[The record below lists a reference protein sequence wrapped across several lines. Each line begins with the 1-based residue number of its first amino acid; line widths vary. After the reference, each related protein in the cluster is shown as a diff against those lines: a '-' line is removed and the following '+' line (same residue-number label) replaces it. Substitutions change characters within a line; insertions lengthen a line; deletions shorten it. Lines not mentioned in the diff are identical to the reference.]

1 MEGLDVREQSTS
13 NGTSGDSIASN
24 GAGQSVELTAEADG
38 ASLMEQFLSDPSHD
52 YKTLKYG
59 DVMEGIIMHLDRDE
73 LLVDIGSKAEGIVP
87 AKEYSSLS
95 TEEKDKLEVGD
106 NILVFVVQPEN
117 PEGHPVVSI
126 DRARQEKSWRKLQ
139 EIHEANEVI
148 EAEVTNY
155 NKGGLLVNLDGVRG
169 FVPASQVSEIRGGD
183 ESSKQA
189 DMARLIGSSLPLKVI
204 EINRHRNRLILSERQ
219 AIQERRD
226 VMKERLIGELKE
238 GEVRKG
244 RVSSICDFGAFV
256 DIGGADGLVHLSE
269 LSWSRVR
276 HPSELLKIGED
287 VDVYVLGINAQE
299 KKIALSIKR
308 TQAEPWSR
316 VAASYEVGKLVRGTV
331 TQLAN
336 FGAFARIEDGIEG
349 LIHVSEL
356 ADERIQHPKQV
367 VTEAQELLLRIIRI
381 DPQRRRMGLSLRRA
395 LDTPDDELVS
405 VFGEGILEERDG
417 LAEKIRAS
425 LDAEG
430 LTGQMAE
437 PREPV
442 EGESSRNAGTAT
454 ADSGDGSARA
464 AAQEP
469 AVVSQV
475 AAFEERRQRAEEAAQ
490 RSSRQQAQRPSR
502 PASES
507 QTFEGENLSAMEIA
521 FAMAGAPADDLLSV
535 LDDDAKAP
543 KKREP
548 RARKPQPSADVASAA
563 PSEPP
568 AAPAEMS
575 GGGSGSDASA
585 EGQTAS
591 GSSGEP
597 ESQTEDVVDSS
608 TVASLEG
615 RAEIV
620 APAGSEAAAG
630 IAGIET
636 QAELD
641 SVTATES
648 TDREAPATPRDA
660 ATESETVMPAGPE
673 AAAGTVE
680 TDTLA
685 ELDSVTP
692 TDSADGQA
700 SASPLEA
707 DPETEKVVP
716 AGPETASGGIEP
728 EALTESSR
736 ETDASSDEVAALE
749 TVESPPQSGGGET
762 EDETD
767 FTTQTESE
775 VVAPAGPEAA
785 GVDADTESPD
795 NAEQH

>member
-1 MEGLDVREQSTS
+1 MDGTDVREQS
-13 NGTSGDSIASN
+13 NGGDVSTQV
-24 GAGQSVELTAEADG
+24 QSAEELELADG
-38 ASLMEQFLSDPSHD
+38 LSLMEQFLSDPSHD

-95 TEEKDKLEVGD
+95 AEEKDKLEVGD
-106 NILVFVVQPEN
+106 TILVFVVQPEN

-139 EIHEANEVI
+139 EIHERNEVI

-226 VMKERLIGELKE
+226 VMKEKLIEELKE
-238 GEVRKG
+238 GEIRKG

-316 VAASYEVGKLVRGTV
+316 VASSYEVGKLVRGTV

-367 VTEAQELLLRIIRI
+367 VSEGQDLLLRIIRI

-395 LDTPDDELVS
+395 LDTPDDELTS
-405 VFGEGILEERDG
+405 VFGEGILEERDA
-417 LAEKIRAS
+417 LVQKIKDA
-425 LDAEG
+425 LEAEG
-430 LTGQMAE
+430 LTGQFAE
-437 PREPV
+437 PRSED
-442 EGESSRNAGTAT
+442 GDGGTA
-454 ADSGDGSARA
+454 AGSA
-464 AAQEP
+464 EP
-469 AVVSQV
+469 DASREPTQPTVVDQV
-475 AAFEERRQRAEEAAQ
+475 AAFEERRQRAEEAAAAG
-490 RSSRQQAQRPSR
+490 RSARQATPRQQR
-502 PASES
+502 ASDS
-507 QTFEGENLSAMEIA
+507 QVFENEGMSAMEMA
-521 FAMAGAPADDLLSV
+521 FALAGTPEELLVDEAPAEAS
-535 LDDDAKAP
+535 KP
-543 KKREP
+543 K
-548 RARKPQPSADVASAA
+548 RARKSKAADADAVEPADQLMDEGGVTPAEAVEEPADVAAT
-563 PSEPP
+563 SEPET
-568 AAPAEMS
+568 AAEPGAPE
-575 GGGSGSDASA
+575 ASA
-585 EGQTAS
+585 E
-591 GSSGEP
+591 
-597 ESQTEDVVDSS
+597 
-608 TVASLEG
+608 
-615 RAEIV
+615 
-620 APAGSEAAAG
+620 
-630 IAGIET
+630 
-636 QAELD
+636 
-641 SVTATES
+641 
-648 TDREAPATPRDA
+648 
-660 ATESETVMPAGPE
+660 PE
-673 AAAGTVE
+673 AAAPEAQV
-680 TDTLA
+680 A
-685 ELDSVTP
+685 
-692 TDSADGQA
+692 
-700 SASPLEA
+700 EA
-707 DPETEKVVP
+707 DKAV
-716 AGPETASGGIEP
+716 EP
-728 EALTESSR
+728 G
-736 ETDASSDEVAALE
+736 
-749 TVESPPQSGGGET
+749 VESAEG
-762 EDETD
+762 
-767 FTTQTESE
+767 
-775 VVAPAGPEAA
+775 AA
-785 GVDADTESPD
+785 VEDADAD
-795 NAEQH
+795 KK